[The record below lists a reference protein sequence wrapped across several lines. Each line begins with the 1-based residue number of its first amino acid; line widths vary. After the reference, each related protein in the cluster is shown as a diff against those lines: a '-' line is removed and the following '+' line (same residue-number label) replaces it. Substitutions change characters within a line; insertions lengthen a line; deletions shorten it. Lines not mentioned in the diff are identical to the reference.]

1 MFIEIVLIFNEN
13 NTRGELWRDYDAAEN
28 KLLSSSSVAFIS
40 LMLVSWNMAGLEIIL
55 VMFNWGRSRTSSFL
69 LSFLN

>member
-1 MFIEIVLIFNEN
+1 M
-13 NTRGELWRDYDAAEN
+13 WRDYDAAEN
-28 KLLSSSSVAFIS
+28 GLLSSSSVAFIS
-40 LMLVSWNMAGLEIIL
+40 LMLVSWNMTGLEIIL